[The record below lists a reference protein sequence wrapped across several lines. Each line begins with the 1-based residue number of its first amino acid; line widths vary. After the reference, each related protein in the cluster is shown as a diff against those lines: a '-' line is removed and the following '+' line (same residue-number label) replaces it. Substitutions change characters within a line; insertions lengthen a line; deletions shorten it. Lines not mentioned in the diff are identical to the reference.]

1 GDEVS
6 MNCGAPSNSDTEWK
20 FDNVLI
26 FNVKGKTGAKLKGP
40 SHIVL
45 KASTN
50 GENLKVSRLETR
62 DSGNYI
68 CSYSGSVKQHNVYV
82 VSVFA
87 KPGPVLVQS
96 SDAELHCDIT
106 GNSNTQVQWLR
117 PPNGQKHNEKSQ
129 VIKLK
134 SVTSKDAGQWTCQVK
149 DALTLSVTLT
159 VVADLQTT
167 AVNVSEG
174 DDTKLP
180 CSLPQ
185 SVSQRVVGGKWK
197 ADHLS
202 DVSFPTLNN
211 TENKGL
217 HWNGKDLSKVNFT
230 TEQLSTKFDVTLKNV
245 QHRDA
250 GKFVCTVEFEGKV
263 SRSVEMTLTGFN
275 KGKTPSVKEIMTKNV
290 YGIELWVW
298 IAVGVSSV
306 VLIGLIVVTVLVRQR
321 NKRMKVRD
329 RKEES
334 KQERKC
340 SQVSIRVQLFTD
352 IKTYRKKLHVYFF
365 MCSNLKEYYFMK
377 NFNLILTSKVCLCV
391 LIYSKKVQF
400 CHCGG
405 SLRYKS

>member
-1 GDEVS
+1 MATCKILFFLFLALYISCGKCDVFYKRVGDEVS

-68 CSYSGSVKQHNVYV
+68 CSYSGSVKQHNIYV

-159 VVADLQTT
+159 VVDLQTT

-202 DVSFPTLNN
+202 DVSFPTLKN

-250 GKFVCTVEFEGKV
+250 GKFVCTVEFEGGA
-263 SRSVEMTLTGFN
+263 SRSVEMTLTVFGKN
-275 KGKTPSVKEIMTKNV
+275 SGAGEEAEIHAAASYSQRLLPMQKNESKNEVELDQGVRSLPGPRQEHYPCTRTAGPNHTTERSRAQDPEKTPPAGPVLLNV
-290 YGIELWVW
+290 LL
-298 IAVGVSSV
+298 A
-306 VLIGLIVVTVLVRQR
+306 
-321 NKRMKVRD
+321 
-329 RKEES
+329 
-334 KQERKC
+334 
-340 SQVSIRVQLFTD
+340 
-352 IKTYRKKLHVYFF
+352 
-365 MCSNLKEYYFMK
+365 
-377 NFNLILTSKVCLCV
+377 
-391 LIYSKKVQF
+391 
-400 CHCGG
+400 
-405 SLRYKS
+405 

>member
-1 GDEVS
+1 MYNNFFFKQSIITLSAQHSLSCCLTLLALYPSLHQHCIYHVGNVS

-26 FNVKGKTGAKLKGP
+26 FNVKGKTGAKLKGISP

-50 GENLKVSRLETR
+50 GENLKVSRLGTR

-68 CSYSGSVKQHNVYV
+68 CSYSGSVKEHNVYV

-96 SDAELHCDIT
+96 SNAELHCDIT

-129 VIKLK
+129 VIQLK

-149 DALTLSVTLT
+149 DDLTLSVTLT
-159 VVADLQTT
+159 VV
-167 AVNVSEG
+167 G
-174 DDTKLP
+174 W
-180 CSLPQ
+180 CY
-185 SVSQRVVGGKWK
+185 SVVVI
-197 ADHLS
+197 HY
-202 DVSFPTLNN
+202 
-211 TENKGL
+211 E
-217 HWNGKDLSKVNFT
+217 
-230 TEQLSTKFDVTLKNV
+230 
-245 QHRDA
+245 
-250 GKFVCTVEFEGKV
+250 C
-263 SRSVEMTLTGFN
+263 
-275 KGKTPSVKEIMTKNV
+275 KGKTPSVKEILTKNV

-298 IAVGVSSV
+298 IAVGASSV

-334 KQERKC
+334 KSMRQPLTAKDYCRCKRYFLFFHYSQSSRPRKNTPRWAC
-340 SQVSIRVQLFTD
+340 AFKCASCLMMLN
-352 IKTYRKKLHVYFF
+352 KTCTFQDL
-365 MCSNLKEYYFMK
+365 L
-377 NFNLILTSKVCLCV
+377 
-391 LIYSKKVQF
+391 
-400 CHCGG
+400 
-405 SLRYKS
+405 

>member
-1 GDEVS
+1 MATCKILFFLFLALYISCGKCDVFYKRVGDEVS

-50 GENLKVSRLETR
+50 GENLKVSRLGTR

-68 CSYSGSVKQHNVYV
+68 CSYSGSVKEHNVYV

-96 SDAELHCDIT
+96 SNAELHCDIT

-129 VIKLK
+129 VIQLK

-149 DALTLSVTLT
+149 DDLTLSVTLT
-159 VVADLQTT
+159 VV
-167 AVNVSEG
+167 G
-174 DDTKLP
+174 W
-180 CSLPQ
+180 CY
-185 SVSQRVVGGKWK
+185 SVVVI
-197 ADHLS
+197 HYEC
-202 DVSFPTLNN
+202 FFFITII
-211 TENKGL
+211 L
-217 HWNGKDLSKVNFT
+217 HIT
-230 TEQLSTKFDVTLKNV
+230 CCQIIHV

-250 GKFVCTVEFEGKV
+250 GKFVCTVEFEGGA
-263 SRSVEMTLTGFN
+263 SLSVFTKG
-275 KGKTPSVKEIMTKNV
+275 KGKTPSVKEILTKNV

-298 IAVGVSSV
+298 IAVGASSV

-321 NKRMKVRD
+321 NKRMKERVRKLRSMRQPLTAKD
-329 RKEES
+329 YCRCK
-334 KQERKC
+334 RYFLFFHY
-340 SQVSIRVQLFTD
+340 SIFVLF
-352 IKTYRKKLHVYFF
+352 KKFF
-365 MCSNLKEYYFMK
+365 CW
-377 NFNLILTSKVCLCV
+377 
-391 LIYSKKVQF
+391 QF
-400 CHCGG
+400 
-405 SLRYKS
+405 

>member
-1 GDEVS
+1 KKNRMATCKILFFLFLAFSVLLFNPPCSLSFPPSALYISCGKCDVFYKRVGDEVS

-68 CSYSGSVKQHNVYV
+68 CSYSGSVKQHNIYV

-159 VVADLQTT
+159 VV
-167 AVNVSEG
+167 G
-174 DDTKLP
+174 W
-180 CSLPQ
+180 CY
-185 SVSQRVVGGKWK
+185 SVVVI
-197 ADHLS
+197 HYECFFYYYNTSHYRLVYLS
-202 DVSFPTLNN
+202 VL
-211 TENKGL
+211 
-217 HWNGKDLSKVNFT
+217 W
-230 TEQLSTKFDVTLKNV
+230 V

-250 GKFVCTVEFEGKV
+250 GKFVCTVEFEGGA
-263 SRSVEMTLTGFN
+263 SRSVEMTLTVFGKNSGGQGFN
-275 KGKTPSVKEIMTKNV
+275 KGKGKTPSIKEILTKNV

-298 IAVGVSSV
+298 IAVGASSV
-306 VLIGLIVVTVLVRQR
+306 VLIGLIIVTVLVRQR
-321 NKRMKVRD
+321 NKRMKERVRKLRSMRQPLTAKD
-329 RKEES
+329 YCRCK
-334 KQERKC
+334 RYF
-340 SQVSIRVQLFTD
+340 LFF
-352 IKTYRKKLHVYFF
+352 H
-365 MCSNLKEYYFMK
+365 
-377 NFNLILTSKVCLCV
+377 
-391 LIYSKKVQF
+391 YSV
-400 CHCGG
+400 
-405 SLRYKS
+405 

>member
-1 GDEVS
+1 MATCKILFFLFLALYISCGKCDVFYKRVGDEVS

-50 GENLKVSRLETR
+50 GENLKVSRLGTR

-68 CSYSGSVKQHNVYV
+68 CSYSGSVKEHNVYV

-96 SDAELHCDIT
+96 SNAELHCDIT

-129 VIKLK
+129 VIQLK

-149 DALTLSVTLT
+149 DDLTLSVTLT
-159 VVADLQTT
+159 VVGCDICL
-167 AVNVSEG
+167 E
-174 DDTKLP
+174 K
-180 CSLPQ
+180 CEY
-185 SVSQRVVGGKWK
+185 
-197 ADHLS
+197 
-202 DVSFPTLNN
+202 PT
-211 TENKGL
+211 
-217 HWNGKDLSKVNFT
+217 
-230 TEQLSTKFDVTLKNV
+230 V

-250 GKFVCTVEFEGKV
+250 GKFVCTVEFEGGA
-263 SRSVEMTLTGFN
+263 SLSVEMTLTVLDKHSGKVFTKG
-275 KGKTPSVKEIMTKNV
+275 KGKTPSVKEILTKNV

-298 IAVGVSSV
+298 IAVGASSV

-321 NKRMKVRD
+321 NKRMKERVRKLRSMRQPLTAKD
-329 RKEES
+329 YCRCK
-334 KQERKC
+334 RYF
-340 SQVSIRVQLFTD
+340 LFF
-352 IKTYRKKLHVYFF
+352 H
-365 MCSNLKEYYFMK
+365 
-377 NFNLILTSKVCLCV
+377 
-391 LIYSKKVQF
+391 YSV
-400 CHCGG
+400 
-405 SLRYKS
+405 

>member
-1 GDEVS
+1 MATCKILFFLFLALYISCGKCDVFYKRVGDEVS

-68 CSYSGSVKQHNVYV
+68 CSYSGSVKQHNIYV

-159 VVADLQTT
+159 VVDLQTT

-202 DVSFPTLNN
+202 DVSFPTLKN

-250 GKFVCTVEFEGKV
+250 GKFVCTVEFEGGA
-263 SRSVEMTLTGFN
+263 SRSVEMTLTVFGKNSGGQGFN
-275 KGKTPSVKEIMTKNV
+275 KGKGKTPSIKEILTKNV

-298 IAVGVSSV
+298 IAVGASSV
-306 VLIGLIVVTVLVRQR
+306 VLIGLIIVTVLVRQR
-321 NKRMKVRD
+321 NKRMKERVRKLRSMRQPLTAKD
-329 RKEES
+329 YCRCK
-334 KQERKC
+334 RMMTT
-340 SQVSIRVQLFTD
+340 FTWRISRD
-352 IKTYRKKLHVYFF
+352 YFH
-365 MCSNLKEYYFMK
+365 K
-377 NFNLILTSKVCLCV
+377 IV
-391 LIYSKKVQF
+391 
-400 CHCGG
+400 
-405 SLRYKS
+405 

>member
-1 GDEVS
+1 MATCKILFFLFLALYISCGKCDVFYKRVGDEVS

-159 VVADLQTT
+159 VVDLQTT

-263 SRSVEMTLTGFN
+263 SGQGFN

-329 RKEES
+329 RKEEKLDQGVRS
-334 KQERKC
+334 LPGPRQEHYPRT
-340 SQVSIRVQLFTD
+340 RTAGPNH
-352 IKTYRKKLHVYFF
+352 T
-365 MCSNLKEYYFMK
+365 N
-377 NFNLILTSKVCLCV
+377 
-391 LIYSKKVQF
+391 
-400 CHCGG
+400 
-405 SLRYKS
+405 